1 MVGNLLLRGM
11 LAGLIAGLLAF
22 CLAWYLGEPQV
33 DRAIQFEE
41 HAAMAEHAAE
51 HAEEVA
57 GGAAVHDH
65 GDDEEELVSRG
76 VQGTIGLLT
85 GVVVYGIGLG
95 GLFSLVFAYA
105 YGRVGSLEA
114 RSLALLLAIGAFF
127 VVYWVPSLKYPANP
141 PAVGQPETI
150 GIRTGLFFTMVLFS
164 LVAAAI
170 AVSLGKHWVAR
181 HGRWNGTIG
190 AIVLFMVLVAVA
202 QMFLPDINEVPSDF
216 PAVTLWRFRI
226 ASWSTQVLLWGGIGL
241 IFGYLAERLLKQS
254 PRVAHGTL
262 ARQT

>member
-95 GLFSLVFAYA
+95 GCSPW
-105 YGRVGSLEA
+105 S
-114 RSLALLLAIGAFF
+114 S
-127 VVYWVPSLKYPANP
+127 PM
-141 PAVGQPETI
+141 
-150 GIRTGLFFTMVLFS
+150 RTGGSGRSKPEAWPCCWPSAPSSSFIGFRASSIRRTRRRSASRRPSVFGPVCS
-164 LVAAAI
+164 LRW
-170 AVSLGKHWVAR
+170 SCSHWWLR
-181 HGRWNGTIG
+181 
-190 AIVLFMVLVAVA
+190 
-202 QMFLPDINEVPSDF
+202 P
-216 PAVTLWRFRI
+216 
-226 ASWSTQVLLWGGIGL
+226 
-241 IFGYLAERLLKQS
+241 
-254 PRVAHGTL
+254 
-262 ARQT
+262 